1 MFVALIIVLWVLL
14 VLGCGCVVVAIVNG
28 GDAEEESKETDVVGG
43 APGGGVLNMTTRLLS
58 HATMRVCHRDIPGHR
73 SLQPCPLQRQ

>member
-28 GDAEEESKETDVVGG
+28 GDAEEES
-43 APGGGVLNMTTRLLS
+43 
-58 HATMRVCHRDIPGHR
+58 
-73 SLQPCPLQRQ
+73 